1 MAFAFTVIVDSKDPS
16 VLDKIRAAVAA
27 AAADWGSYISGAG
40 SIEIAVSVDPAA
52 FANHPAGIA
61 ATTPGD
67 GVSISGKAVSTDGA
81 RTVFEAASTYEL
93 RTGIDITPNGADIS
107 IKVNPAQL
115 SNLWFSGDATSLA
128 TSGHYD
134 AVSVFR
140 HELGHGLGLT
150 SYRNPDSGLL
160 PSDKELVW
168 DSWVGENTVT
178 HTAQFLGPNA
188 TLQHGSWVNLTP
200 KQFSHVGADSS
211 DPLAQ
216 DLMGGFG
223 LPKGNTV
230 QISALDLALLAD
242 VTTAVTFRDIDKASL
257 SMAGT
262 EANGAS
268 GNASIS
274 SDGRFIAFQS
284 SASDLVTG
292 DTNGASDIFVYDR
305 VHNTTQRFSVGAGGT
320 QSNGVSAD
328 PSIDQTG
335 MFVAFDSTATNLVT
349 GDMAGWQEVFV
360 TSGANT
366 VRVSMGRNAQG
377 VNNAEPDWPSFHPV
391 ITSTSSVNYLVAYV
405 SQAGNLVANDS
416 RSDGKIFL
424 YNSATHTI
432 TKISNGIGG
441 QVNGASD
448 FPSISANGGIIA
460 FESVASNLVANDTNV
475 KDIFFYNGSTL
486 KRIDRAGIQPDGASS
501 NASVSADGNFIA
513 FQSTASNLVLDD
525 TNGFSDIFVYDRPNN
540 KIERVSLTSS
550 GLQADNDS
558 FAPSI
563 SSDGRFVTF
572 SSRAQ
577 NLVPGSS
584 SNATDVFVYDRT
596 MHAMKLLSVNAGD
609 IPGNSDSAA
618 PKISADG
625 NYVAFESNAS
635 NLVGKDPTNLLD
647 VFVTNAHQFFTNG
660 GTGDDVMGAST
671 ADETLNGGGGTNTVS
686 YASVSA
692 PVTVNLATTGPQN
705 TGGAG
710 TDTLTNFANIIGGSG
725 ADRLTGDS
733 MANSLSGGP
742 GNDILNGGAG
752 FDLLT
757 GGAGND
763 KFLFDLA
770 ALTDAKAPT
779 PVFDEVKDFAS
790 GDQIDLT
797 ALLSTAYNHGSGEAV
812 SSLVRAIEDASG
824 TFANLQVDTDGTSNG
839 ANWTTIARLDGIQAH
854 NILNIILDSTLPGGS
869 AISVSNAPG
878 TPFFAQPTFELAA
891 FAPGA
896 GGWTDQ
902 NQYPREVADVNGDHL
917 ADIVGFGADG
927 VIVSLAAGNGH
938 FASPV
943 AGIQNFGFLA
953 NGGGWTSDNQYPR
966 QLADVNGD
974 HMADIVGFGADG
986 VIVSLATGNG
996 HFASPIAGI
1005 QNFGFLANGGGW
1017 VSEDQYPRQLADVN
1031 GDGMADIVGFGAD
1044 GVIVSLATGNGH
1056 FASPVA
1062 GIQNFGFLANGGGW
1076 SSENQYPRQLAD
1088 VNGDGMADIVGFGAD
1103 GATVSLA
1110 TGNGHFASPVA
1121 GIQNFGFLAAGGGWT
1136 SQDLYPRALGDVNGD
1151 GAADI
1156 IGFGHDGVFEA
1167 LSNGFHLI

>member
-1 MAFAFTVIVDSKDPS
+1 LTHALVVSSYWENFGRKAAIHCSSEFSTMAFAFTVTVDSKDPS
-16 VLDKIRAAVAA
+16 VTASTLDKIRAAVAA

-150 SYRNPDSGLL
+150 SYRDPDSGLL

-168 DSWVGENTVT
+168 DSWVGENTAT

-223 LPKGNTV
+223 LPKGNAV

-268 GNASIS
+268 GSASIS
-274 SDGRFIAFQS
+274 SDGRFITFQS

-292 DTNGASDIFVYDR
+292 DTNGAGDIFVYDR
-305 VHNTTQRFSVGAGGT
+305 MHNTTQRFSVGAGGT
-320 QSNGVSAD
+320 QSNGASAD

-335 MFVAFDSTATNLVT
+335 TFVAFDSTATNLVA
-349 GDMAGWQEVFV
+349 GDMAGWQEIFV

-377 VNNAEPDWPSFHPV
+377 VNSAEPDWPSYHPV
-391 ITSTSSVNYLVAYV
+391 ITSTSAVNYLVAYV
-405 SQAGNLVANDS
+405 SQAGNLVPNDS

-475 KDIFFYNGSTL
+475 KDIFFYSGSTL

-525 TNGFSDIFVYDRPNN
+525 TNGFSDIFVYDRLHD
-540 KIERVSLTSS
+540 KIERVSLTS
-550 GLQADNDS
+550 GGQQADNDS

-584 SNATDVFVYDRT
+584 NAADVFVYDRT
-596 MHAMKLLSVNAGD
+596 MHTVKLLSVNAGD

-625 NYVAFESNAS
+625 NYVTFESTAS
-635 NLVGKDPTNLLD
+635 NLVGKDPTSLLD

-671 ADETLNGGGGTNTVS
+671 ADETLNGGGGINTVS
-686 YASVSA
+686 YATVSA
-692 PVTVNLATTGPQN
+692 PVTVSLALIGPQN

-710 TDTLTNFANIIGGSG
+710 TDTLTNFANVIGGSG
-725 ADRLTGDS
+725 ADHLTGDDQ
-733 MANSLSGGP
+733 ANSLTGGP
-742 GNDILNGGAG
+742 GNDTIDGGSGLNTAVFSGARSAYSIDALGNGVRVSGPDGTDTLTNVEKLAFADLTLSQPTADFSGDFHSDILLSNNNGTIGEWQVNGTQITGGGNAGQTDTSWHVAGKGDFNSDAHGDILLFRDSGTVGEWQFNGTQITGGGDVGTLDPTWHVAGTGDFNADGRSDVLLFNNSGTVGEWQLNGTQI
-752 FDLLT
+752 T
-757 GGAGND
+757 GGGNIGTLDPTWHIAGTGDFNHD
-763 KFLFDLA
+763 GNSDILLVNNNGTVGEWQLNGTQITGGGNIGTID
-770 ALTDAKAPT
+770 PT
-779 PVFDEVKDFAS
+779 WHIAGTGDFNHDGNS
-790 GDQIDLT
+790 DILLVNNNGTVGEWQLNGTQIIGGG
-797 ALLSTAYNHGSGEAV
+797 NVGQ
-812 SSLVRAIEDASG
+812 
-824 TFANLQVDTDGTSNG
+824 F
-839 ANWTTIARLDGIQAH
+839 
-854 NILNIILDSTLPGGS
+854 DSTWHIATTGDY
-869 AISVSNAPG
+869 NADGNSDILLVNNNGVVGEWELNG
-878 TPFFAQPTFELAA
+878 TQ
-891 FAPGA
+891 
-896 GGWTDQ
+896 
-902 NQYPREVADVNGDHL
+902 
-917 ADIVGFGADG
+917 IVGGGNVGAIDPTWH
-927 VIVSLAAGNGH
+927 I
-938 FASPV
+938 
-943 AGIQNFGFLA
+943 
-953 NGGGWTSDNQYPR
+953 
-966 QLADVNGD
+966 
-974 HMADIVGFGADG
+974 
-986 VIVSLATGNG
+986 
-996 HFASPIAGI
+996 
-1005 QNFGFLANGGGW
+1005 
-1017 VSEDQYPRQLADVN
+1017 
-1031 GDGMADIVGFGAD
+1031 
-1044 GVIVSLATGNGH
+1044 
-1056 FASPVA
+1056 
-1062 GIQNFGFLANGGGW
+1062 
-1076 SSENQYPRQLAD
+1076 
-1088 VNGDGMADIVGFGAD
+1088 
-1103 GATVSLA
+1103 
-1110 TGNGHFASPVA
+1110 
-1121 GIQNFGFLAAGGGWT
+1121 
-1136 SQDLYPRALGDVNGD
+1136 
-1151 GAADI
+1151 
-1156 IGFGHDGVFEA
+1156 
-1167 LSNGFHLI
+1167 